1 MSNVFFGNTCITM
14 AGRYT
19 LVKIL
24 MDTLYTY
31 TAFKTLAQAAYGQD
45 AYGSQ
50 IYSQDGATTPVNP
63 GNPGTPGQPGTN
75 PGQPGTSVD
84 PTAPNTGF
92 LGMSQS
98 AVVATSSGA
107 LLIAIAIAGI
117 TSVFVSRAR
126 RNKRTQ
132 EK

>member
-1 MSNVFFGNTCITM
+1 
-14 AGRYT
+14 
-19 LVKIL
+19 

-31 TAFKTLAQAAYGQD
+31 TAFKTIAQAAYGQD

-50 IYSQDGATTPVNP
+50 IYSQDGTTTP

-92 LGMSQS
+92 LGMDQS
-98 AVVATSSGA
+98 AVVATTSGA
-107 LLIAIAIAGI
+107 LLVAIAIAGI
-117 TSVFVSRAR
+117 ASVFVSRSR
-126 RNKRTQ
+126 RNKQ
-132 EK
+132 NQGK